1 MRWGGIA
8 FIGLLV
14 ALAVVLVKCGVE
26 WIGRVW

>member
-14 ALAVVLVKCGVE
+14 ALAVVLVRCGVE
-26 WIGRVW
+26 WIGGL

>member
-1 MRWGGIA
+1 VRHGGIA

-26 WIGRVW
+26 WIGGL

>member
-1 MRWGGIA
+1 MRYGGIA

-26 WIGRVW
+26 WIGGL

>member
-1 MRWGGIA
+1 MRHGGIA

-26 WIGRVW
+26 WIGGL

>member
-1 MRWGGIA
+1 MRYGPLA

-26 WIGRVW
+26 WIGGL

>member
-26 WIGRVW
+26 WVGGL

>member
-1 MRWGGIA
+1 MRHGRLA

>member
-1 MRWGGIA
+1 MRHGPLA

>member
-1 MRWGGIA
+1 MRHGRLA

-26 WIGRVW
+26 WIGRAW